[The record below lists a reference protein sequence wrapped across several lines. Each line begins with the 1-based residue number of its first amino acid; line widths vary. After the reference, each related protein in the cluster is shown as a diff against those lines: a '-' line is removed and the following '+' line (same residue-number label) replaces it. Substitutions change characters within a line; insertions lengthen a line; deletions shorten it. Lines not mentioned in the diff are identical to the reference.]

1 MNCLSIAFHFR
12 SFFFLIKFLIITI
25 QAESTGSFNTNDSLV
40 KELAACPEVYQTIM
54 AMLENS
60 NYNNQDEG
68 DFQTSYPQEYDE
80 FIDYGNDEDYQKI
93 FNAPF

>member
-1 MNCLSIAFHFR
+1 MHFI
-12 SFFFLIKFLIITI
+12 FDFFLIKFLIITI

-40 KELAACPEVYQTIM
+40 RELAACPEVYQTIM

-60 NYNNQDEG
+60 NYNNQGEG
-68 DFQTSYPQEYDE
+68 DFQTSNPQESDE
-80 FIDYGNDEDYQKI
+80 YGNDEDYQKI